1 MMPGRF
7 LETDDYIE
15 ESLSNPLKILFQDEH
30 LIAVFKPAGLLVHR
44 STSTLP
50 HESIL
55 LQALRDQ
62 IGSFVFPV
70 HRLDRPTAGIV
81 LFGLNSLSSAKMV
94 QMFTDRFVDKYY
106 QSLVCGFT
114 PDRFVVD
121 RPLEERFNFAA
132 DQASEVDNPTQ
143 DAKTEF
149 SVIEQYELPWET
161 NEVSACQYSLLE
173 IKPLTGR
180 SHQIRRHLHHAS
192 CPIVGDHRHGNEEP
206 NRWIFEKTGVY
217 RMLLTAVRL
226 DFRHPYT
233 GELLTIAT
241 GRGSEFD
248 RVVSYMRQFGRKKRK
263 LGDR

>member
-1 MMPGRF
+1 
-7 LETDDYIE
+7 
-15 ESLSNPLKILFQDEH
+15 
-30 LIAVFKPAGLLVHR
+30 
-44 STSTLP
+44 
-50 HESIL
+50 
-55 LQALRDQ
+55 
-62 IGSFVFPV
+62 
-70 HRLDRPTAGIV
+70 
-81 LFGLNSLSSAKMV
+81 
-94 QMFTDRFVDKYY
+94 
-106 QSLVCGFT
+106 
-114 PDRFVVD
+114 
-121 RPLEERFNFAA
+121 
-132 DQASEVDNPTQ
+132 
-143 DAKTEF
+143 
-149 SVIEQYELPWET
+149 SVIEQYEFPWET

>member
-55 LQALRDQ
+55 LQA
-62 IGSFVFPV
+62 
-70 HRLDRPTAGIV
+70 
-81 LFGLNSLSSAKMV
+81 FGLNSFSAAKMV

-106 QSLVCGFT
+106 QALVCGFT

-192 CPIVGDHRHGNEEP
+192 CPIVGDHRHGNDEQ
-206 NRWIFEKTGVY
+206 NRWIFQKTGVY

-248 RVVSYMRQFGRKKRK
+248 RVVSYMRQFGSKKRK